1 LAAPKS
7 EQPISEIISFARL
20 IVSVSGHRAG
30 LALLFLVLGSATE
43 GISILMLLPILSTV
57 SGDGHDFSIAL
68 PQWAAPLW
76 PFGDGRIG
84 LATLLA
90 GFVLLVAAQALFG
103 RFKSV
108 YMSQLVFSFINH
120 LRVGLLESVG
130 RANWAAFQREKF
142 ADINH
147 ALTGEIERIQVAS
160 VYSFML
166 VQSAVLLCAYMV
178 ISLIISPTMTALAA
192 LSGAAMFAVLKPIRA
207 RAALFGRQISVNRK
221 TQYQTITEFLTG
233 FKVAKSLNS
242 EERYFNSF
250 RATLQQ
256 MMEDNRRFASFSA
269 FGTAGFQIAS
279 ALAAAVFLYV
289 ALVVQGLSIARIL
302 VMMVVF
308 MRLAPRFM
316 EAQAHIQQLLVNI
329 PSHTLISALK
339 AKFDAEREA
348 GSGGED
354 SPPMRLDHEI
364 RASHLSL
371 AYDRT
376 DGARA
381 ISDVSFTI
389 PARQVTALIGHSGAG
404 KTSVADILLGL
415 IDPMSGGF
423 TVDGVK
429 IHSGNRRRWRDH
441 VAYVPQE
448 VFLLHDTISANLRIA
463 APDASDAELWAALNS
478 AQAGFVAKLEHGLET
493 IVGERG
499 NRLSG
504 GERQRIALA
513 RALLR
518 KPQLL
523 ILDEATSSLDWQ
535 SQALVAQAV
544 TALRGST
551 TVLTIAHRPSMI
563 AFADWVIAMDQGRV
577 VETGPFAELR
587 NEPGS
592 KLSALLA
599 GEHPDSVS
607 GAPLQ

>member
-1 LAAPKS
+1 
-7 EQPISEIISFARL
+7 
-20 IVSVSGHRAG
+20 
-30 LALLFLVLGSATE
+30 
-43 GISILMLLPILSTV
+43 
-57 SGDGHDFSIAL
+57 
-68 PQWAAPLW
+68 
-76 PFGDGRIG
+76 
-84 LATLLA
+84 
-90 GFVLLVAAQALFG
+90 
-103 RFKSV
+103 
-108 YMSQLVFSFINH
+108 
-120 LRVGLLESVG
+120 
-130 RANWAAFQREKF
+130 
-142 ADINH
+142 
-147 ALTGEIERIQVAS
+147 
-160 VYSFML
+160 
-166 VQSAVLLCAYMV
+166 
-178 ISLIISPTMTALAA
+178 
-192 LSGAAMFAVLKPIRA
+192 
-207 RAALFGRQISVNRK
+207 
-221 TQYQTITEFLTG
+221 
-233 FKVAKSLNS
+233 
-242 EERYFNSF
+242 
-250 RATLQQ
+250 
-256 MMEDNRRFASFSA
+256 
-269 FGTAGFQIAS
+269 
-279 ALAAAVFLYV
+279 
-289 ALVVQGLSIARIL
+289 
-302 VMMVVF
+302 
-308 MRLAPRFM
+308 
-316 EAQAHIQQLLVNI
+316 
-329 PSHTLISALK
+329 
-339 AKFDAEREA
+339 
-348 GSGGED
+348 
-354 SPPMRLDHEI
+354 MRLDHEI
-364 RASHLSL
+364 TASHLSL
-371 AYDRT
+371 SYDRT

-423 TVDGVK
+423 AVDGVK

-448 VFLLHDTISANLRIA
+448 VFLLHDTISENLRIA

-493 IVGERG
+493 VVGERG

-607 GAPLQ
+607 GVPLQ